1 MIGLR
6 KTFYFKAILAVL
18 VFLFLFQA
26 DVFVL
31 KAQYVQEV
39 NPDKQFKKAKEN
51 YANGAYDS
59 AEKLLLRLE
68 TLYKNMPER
77 TPDMERKYGQ
87 ALLLLGACLEK
98 LNKDEKTITGTYILA
113 REKLG
118 NTFTF
123 PDLDFSQLRIHGK
136 VFNKERVEK
145 SSREKVIEKENP
157 PPGKKKKFP
166 WLWIAGA
173 VVVTVAVILLL
184 TKKPKRTLTVS
195 VGEGVDGTPISGA
208 TAYKNGASVSY
219 NYTLKSGYSGLV
231 VRLDGNNVAASGTIK
246 MDKNH
251 TLTVSASKTYALTV
265 VKGTGVDGTPET
277 GNYSYNNGD
286 TVNYGYVLQNG
297 YTGMVVKIDGSE
309 APANG
314 SLIMNKDHVLTVEA
328 VKTYILAV
336 AKGEGVIGFPESGN
350 FTYKEGDSVSYNYG
364 LQGGYTNLEVKLDGN
379 PAPANGF
386 INMDKNHTLTT
397 TASAGI

>member
-1 MIGLR
+1 MNRIR
-6 KTFYFKAILAVL
+6 KTFHFKVVAMTL
-18 VFLFLFQA
+18 VFLFFSQA
-26 DVFVL
+26 DTLLLTAQEESLDLQFVR
-31 KAQYVQEV
+31 
-39 NPDKQFKKAKEN
+39 AKEEFLKSN
-51 YANGAYDS
+51 IADAV
-59 AEKLLLRLE
+59 KRLMRLE
-68 TLYKNMPER
+68 ALYKNMPNRKKE
-77 TPDMERKYGQ
+77 MERKYGET
-87 ALLLLGACLEK
+87 LLLLGACLEK
-98 LNKDEKTITGTYILA
+98 LNKDKKTITGTYILA
-113 REKLG
+113 KEKFG

-145 SSREKVIEKENP
+145 SNREKVIEKENP

-173 VVVTVAVILLL
+173 VVVTAAVILLL

-231 VRLDGNNVAASGTIK
+231 VRLDGNNVTASGIIK

-328 VKTYILAV
+328 VKTYTLTV
-336 AKGEGVIGFPESGN
+336 TKGVGVIGLPDTGTYS
-350 FTYKEGDSVSYNYG
+350 YKENYTTNYNYG
-364 LQGGYTNLEVKLDGN
+364 VQEGYTNLEVKLDGN

-386 INMDKNHTLTT
+386 INMDKNHTLTA
-397 TASAGI
+397 TASGGI